1 MITPAYVQT
10 MAAYNAEMNRRIYG
24 AALRLSDT
32 ERRADR
38 GAFFGSIHGTL
49 AHLYWADRTWLAR
62 FGLGEPTGIPIAE
75 SGRSVGDFDALWRRR
90 QALDADILGWAATLA
105 PEAIEGELSWYS
117 GATGREM
124 TRPRALCLM
133 QVFNHQTHHRGQ
145 VHALLTRAGET
156 TGATDLPFV
165 L

>member
-1 MITPAYVQT
+1 VRG
-10 MAAYNAEMNRRIYG
+10 RR
-24 AALRLSDT
+24 
-32 ERRADR
+32 
-38 GAFFGSIHGTL
+38 
-49 AHLYWADRTWLAR
+49 
-62 FGLGEPTGIPIAE
+62 
-75 SGRSVGDFDALWRRR
+75 VGDSDALWRRR

-105 PEAIEGELSWYS
+105 PEAIEGELSWCS